1 MPKVVNP
8 AIFRLPAGELGM
20 LFKPVQLRV
29 LEKISKNME
38 LTQNEK
44 RYLRGRLGAKLR
56 LLERLAQAERSR
68 EEALD
73 TVLGQLGEYY
83 ITGYEALKH
92 NGFGWYFEPR
102 RMEVMNTRLS
112 GRLDIDGKPVIF
124 HRLKAIGRDW
134 WTADRETG
142 RRYATNARI
151 LADARRLGQGPLVR
165 TWISMLERYNKAFVS
180 NPGEY
185 KELLSALKDFG
196 RPEDYGV

>member
-1 MPKVVNP
+1 MPKTVSP
-8 AIFRLPAGELGM
+8 AIFRLPADELGM

-29 LEKISKNME
+29 LEKMSKNIE

-44 RYLRGRLGAKLR
+44 RYLRGRLGMKLR
-56 LLERLAQAERSR
+56 LMERLAQADRSHKD
-68 EEALD
+68 ALD
-73 TVLGQLGEYY
+73 TVLGQLGVYY

-112 GRLDIDGKPVIF
+112 GRLDIDGKAVIF
-124 HRLKAIGRDW
+124 HRLKAIGRHW
-134 WTADRETG
+134 WAADRETG
-142 RRYATNARI
+142 RRYATNERI
-151 LADARRLGQGPLVR
+151 LVDARRLGQGPLVR
-165 TWISMLERYNKAFVS
+165 TWISMLERYKKAFVP
-180 NPGEY
+180 NPGDY